1 MRWKRSKA
9 ATAVLPAE
17 PSLGRWLL
25 AGVIAAVVGMMLF
38 LLHASGMANVLT
50 VFNIWWL
57 SLSPV
62 LGWFFLFCLRGWLW
76 GRAVD
81 EHQFLHKE
89 ARYGQQQWERWAGR
103 YVAVLG
109 SSILLPSGVT
119 AKAIAKASTAEA
131 ESFLSRV
138 CHFGAEPPVTVAYL
152 LKQGIASV
160 QHAVSILP
168 DSVPLNVTVVTD
180 CIAGGEEA
188 LFREAWGSVFPER
201 AQPASVSFCGF
212 FSFSWVA
219 ERLKQPVLDIDL
231 ILVLQNNGAEQYSDA
246 LASVLLASDDVAE
259 KFQLPHSA
267 RILRPMPLDMANF
280 KADIGLFLETQ
291 TTACQAPNVFC
302 DTSQWHERFP
312 DVMTAGFTY
321 QASWE
326 PQETDVMEK
335 YSGIPGTGSAW
346 LLAALLSDIVS
357 VNKTSVLG
365 LFTSGSD
372 HFISTVISGSENNDT
387 E

>member
-1 MRWKRSKA
+1 MGWKRSKA

-17 PSLGRWLL
+17 PALGRWLL
-25 AGVIAAVVGMMLF
+25 VGVITAVVGMMLF
-38 LLHASGMANVLT
+38 ILHALGRVNVLT

-76 GRAVD
+76 GRAVN

-89 ARYGQQQWERWAGR
+89 ARYGQQQWERWAER

-109 SSILLPSGVT
+109 SCILLPSGVT
-119 AKAIAKASTAEA
+119 AKSIAKASAAEA
-131 ESFLSRV
+131 EPFLSRT

-152 LKQGIASV
+152 LKQGVAGV
-160 QHAVSILP
+160 QRAISMLP
-168 DSVPLNVTVVTD
+168 DSVPLNVTVVAD
-180 CIAGGEEA
+180 CIAGGAEA

-201 AQPASVSFCGF
+201 AQPASVSFCDS
-212 FSFSWVA
+212 FSFAWVA

-231 ILVLQNNGAEQYSDA
+231 VLVLQNSGTEQYSDA

-259 KFQLPHSA
+259 KFQLPHAA

-280 KADIGLFLETQ
+280 KADMGLFLKTQ
-291 TTACQAPNVFC
+291 TAACQAPNLFC
-302 DTSQWHERFP
+302 DTSQWHERLA

-346 LLAALLSDIVS
+346 LLAALLSDIVA
-357 VNKTSVLG
+357 VRKTSVLG
-365 LFTSGSD
+365 LFTSDSE
-372 HFISTVISGSENNDT
+372 HFISTVTSGSESNDV